1 MTKSMKKLT
10 QLFKDFG
17 LVLRFSLRISYK
29 SSPKYFIIRIL
40 VDLANIVL
48 PFATIS
54 LNGYLVDLLTQG
66 GSSPDVLAP
75 LLFLVLLALAV
86 KGANSISNTILTYC
100 DGMHRE
106 LLTQFNRSEIIK
118 TVADIDLSFF
128 DSNEFYNELSDANA
142 NAMTV
147 SFAAFQAM
155 NFFRSFIQLVI
166 SVVYISTF
174 SLVYAVLLIASGVP
188 NIIFSIRQLNLIYSW
203 RRDNLSNERK
213 ISYVSSLATQRY
225 YAKDIRFYGLSSCIM
240 QKYADLFRTWFSE
253 KRSVSYKSTV
263 FLCVA
268 SLLPEVMTAVITFRL
283 GVSILEGQLLVG
295 DFVRY
300 TGLIGQLLTSMYSAI
315 RYLSDLNDARV
326 KIKNYV
332 KLLNWETSVEKS
344 GASLVPDGP
353 LNFEFR
359 HVSFSYL
366 DHLPKVLTDVTF
378 SFTDKEKIAL
388 VGQNGSGKSTI
399 IKLLMRF
406 YDPTEGEILLNGK
419 NLKEYDLRSL
429 RRCFSTLFQ
438 DYCNYAFTVKESTM
452 LADNNALHDESKVK
466 DALCKSGAMEFVRN
480 FPKGIDSYLTRGY
493 DEDGVEMSGGQWQ
506 KMALARTFY
515 RDAPIYILDEPS
527 AALDAQSED
536 KLFKDFEKLYRDKG
550 ALLISHR
557 LSNVVSAD
565 RILVLENG
573 KIIEA
578 GPHRELMRQNGQ
590 YAKMF
595 QLQADKYR
603 EKD

>member
-1 MTKSMKKLT
+1 MKAFEKFS
-10 QLFKDFG
+10 QLLKDFG
-17 LVLRFSLRISYK
+17 VVLRFSLKISYK
-29 SSPKYFIIRIL
+29 SSPKYFMIRIL

-54 LNGYLVDLLTQG
+54 LNGYLVDLLTQNN
-66 GSSPDVLAP
+66 LASNYLSP
-75 LLFLVLLALAV
+75 LLFLVLLALVV
-86 KGANSISNTILTYC
+86 KGANSVSNTILTYC

-106 LLTQFNRSEIIK
+106 ILTQFNRTEIIK

-155 NFFRSFIQLVI
+155 NFFRSFVQLVI
-166 SVVYISTF
+166 SIAYISVF
-174 SLVYAVLLIASGVP
+174 SPLYTVLLIASGIP
-188 NIIFSIRQLNLIYSW
+188 DIICSIRQLNMIYSW

-225 YAKDIRFYGLSSCIM
+225 YAKDVRFYGLSSFIM
-240 QKYADLFRTWFSE
+240 QKYADLFKNWFS
-253 KRSVSYKSTV
+253 KKQAVSYKSTV
-263 FLCVA
+263 FLCIA
-268 SLLPEVMTAVITFRL
+268 SLLPEVMTAIITFRL
-283 GVSILEGQLLVG
+283 GVSIIGGDLLVG

-300 TGLIGQLLTSMYSAI
+300 TGLIGQLLTSMYASI
-315 RYLSDLNDARV
+315 RHISDLNDARV
-326 KIKNYV
+326 KIKNYI
-332 KLLNWETSVEKS
+332 KLLNWETNLEKTGS
-344 GASLVPDGP
+344 CIVPEGT
-353 LNFEFR
+353 LTLEFR

-366 DHLPKVLTDVTF
+366 KGLPNVLSDVSF
-378 SFTDKEKIAL
+378 SFTSKEKIAL

-419 NLKEYDLRSL
+419 NLKEYDLNSL

-438 DYCNYAFTVKESTM
+438 DYCNYAFTVKESTI
-452 LADNNALHDESKVK
+452 LADIEAGCEEHKVK
-466 DALCKSGAMEFVRN
+466 DALQKSGAMAFVKT

-506 KMALARTFY
+506 KMALTRTFY
-515 RDAPIYILDEPS
+515 RDASIYILDEPS

-536 KLFKDFEKLYRDKG
+536 KLFKDFEKLYREKG

-557 LSNVVSAD
+557 LSNVISAD
-565 RILVLENG
+565 RILVLEGG
-573 KIIEA
+573 KLTEI
-578 GPHRELMRQNGQ
+578 GSHRELMQRNGQ

-595 QLQADKYR
+595 KLQADKYI
-603 EKD
+603 EKG